1 MTWLTWRQF
10 RTQAW
15 VTLCAI
21 ALIGVVLAVAESM
34 VVDLYESSGAATCGA
49 HCADAIQSF
58 LSQVSDGMTGF
69 VYSAAIIVVYVVP
82 GVIGAFWGAP
92 LVARELEAGTHR
104 LAWNQSVTRS
114 RWLFTK
120 LALVGGASVV
130 TMGLLSAGV
139 MWYSRHIDQGI
150 TDQIQPNLFGARGF
164 VPVAYGAFAFALGV
178 TAGILIRRTVPAMA
192 ATLAVY
198 LVLAIAFPLWIRA
211 HLLPTARISLPLD
224 TEHINGLMLNE
235 NTQQVT
241 VIGDPS
247 LPGWILSNQTIT
259 PSGAEFSGPADP
271 QFCSGRISPGTCLD
285 WIGTLHLRQSVV
297 YQPSSHFW
305 PLQWIESGIF
315 LALTAG
321 LIVLCVRWTRRL
333 V

>member
-1 MTWLTWRQF
+1 MTWLAWRQF

-192 ATLAVY
+192 ATFAVY
-198 LVLAIAFPLWIRA
+198 LGLAIAFPLWIRA
-211 HLLPTARISLPLD
+211 HLLPTARISVPLD
-224 TEHINGLMLNE
+224 TQHINGL
-235 NTQQVT
+235 
-241 VIGDPS
+241 S
-247 LPGWILSNQTIT
+247 LTTDGTMNVSADTSVSGWALSHEIVT
-259 PSGAEFSGPADP
+259 PSGAPFTGPADP
-271 QFCSGRISPGTCLD
+271 RYCGQAASPKACMD
-285 WIGTLHLRQSVV
+285 WIGTLNLRRSIV
-297 YQPSSHFW
+297 YQPPSHFW
-305 PLQWIESGIF
+305 PLQWVESGIF